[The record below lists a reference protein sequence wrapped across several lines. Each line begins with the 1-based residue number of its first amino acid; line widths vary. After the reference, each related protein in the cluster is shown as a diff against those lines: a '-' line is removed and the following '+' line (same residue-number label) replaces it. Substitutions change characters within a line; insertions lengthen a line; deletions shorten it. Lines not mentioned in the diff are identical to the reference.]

1 MTYSERTR
9 VSTYKYRTNP
19 QNQDK
24 IKAINNRAS
33 KKKYINDPEYRRK
46 NLESKKL
53 HYLWL
58 KKMSIEDHSMYC
70 VRFLMK

>member
-1 MTYSERTR
+1 MTYSEKTR
-9 VSTYKYRTNP
+9 ISTYKYRTNP
-19 QNQDK
+19 ANQVK

-33 KKKYINDPEYRRK
+33 KKKYLNDPEYRRK

-58 KKMSIEDHSMYC
+58 KNMSIEDHSMYC
-70 VRFLMK
+70 VRFLLK